1 MGKPSAYSVFHTIYY
16 SDVPGVHEIIGGA
29 YNDIN
34 EAYANAGDGCHRI
47 DEDVI
52 CSHTRELKGTI
63 QHHIENL
70 KKAA

>member
-1 MGKPSAYSVFHTIYY
+1 MGKPPANSTFHTVYY
-16 SDVPGVHEIIGGA
+16 SDIPGYPEVIGGA
-29 YNDIN
+29 YSDFQ
-34 EAYANAGDGCHRI
+34 EALKNAGDGCHRI

-63 QHHIENL
+63 QHHLEDY